1 MARSTLN
8 TRCFTSNKIGELI
21 NTRYGEL
28 LERNKH
34 NHYLSPKQIQRND
47 EYVKAIIDFIK
58 KNFMSPFEEPVLM
71 SLSNGVLLTEKIA
84 EEKELA
90 ALNAFIENGLVKQ
103 TTAFYETIKKLKLST
118 FSTLN
123 KSMKL
128 KIQNKVVQLTAEKN
142 IFRSITFMSQQ
153 RTLK

>member
-1 MARSTLN
+1 
-8 TRCFTSNKIGELI
+8 
-21 NTRYGEL
+21 
-28 LERNKH
+28 
-34 NHYLSPKQIQRND
+34 
-47 EYVKAIIDFIK
+47 
-58 KNFMSPFEEPVLM
+58 MSPFEEPVLM

-103 TTAFYETIKKLKLST
+103 TTGFYETIKKLKLST